1 MTTCRLFCSIEDV
14 VECTS
19 ATCLSGGTCVE
30 LVGGGTMCECPP
42 GFTGADCCQ
51 GKVKIKVMN
60 ISKNQSDRT
69 TRVTADSEMKS
80 PRQHA
85 WNGGNW

>member
-1 MTTCRLFCSIEDV
+1 M
-14 VECTS
+14 
-19 ATCLSGGTCVE
+19 E